1 LFAPSIPQPVLVT
14 GGAGYIGSHVCKAL
28 AEAGAQPVCL
38 DTLEKGHDWAVRWGS
53 LERGD
58 VGDSRF
64 VEAVFLRHK
73 PRVVIHLAGYIEVGE
88 SVAHPERYLVNN
100 AAKSRVLISAAVRHK
115 VEAFVFSSTCA
126 VYGLPQSERLAEDHR
141 IAPINPYA
149 ASKASVERALEA
161 AAWRGLR
168 AVSLRYFNATGADA
182 AGEIGEA
189 HDPETHL
196 LPLAVDAALGL
207 RPSLVVHGSDYPTD
221 DGSCVRDYVH
231 VTDLADAH
239 LRAVRWLLGRKAGRG
254 CHTAFNLGSGT
265 GYSVRQ
271 VVESIGRVVGR
282 PVPHVYGARRPG
294 DSPRLVGHIGKAQ
307 RELGWTPARGL
318 EAQIED
324 TVRWRRSM
332 RR

>member
-1 LFAPSIPQPVLVT
+1 LFASAIPQPVLVT

-100 AAKSRVLISAAVRHK
+100 AAKSRVLIGAAIRHK
-115 VEAFVFSSTCA
+115 VDAFVFSSTCA
-126 VYGLPQSERLAEDHR
+126 VYGLPQSELLAEEHR

-207 RPSLVVHGSDYPTD
+207 RPSLVVHGSDYPTE

-254 CHTAFNLGSGT
+254 CHNAFNLGSGT